1 MFTDE
6 PRFVSWKM
14 LLTHVLDLL
23 RRSIGGPRNA
33 AKRASSRPLVPFRQ
47 LTFCHLELAS
57 MSSAALDRMSGMCRL
72 RGTAPTG
79 NRRPDQFYPGR
90 IHLKVTKDT
99 NGPGQAACREP
110 LTERRADAVS
120 GICQPAEAN
129 TGWDHAINLG
139 QRDLWL
145 ASRYAMLDWNTGT
158 LHPSPG
164 CSSNS
169 RNAIIT
175 GTSRRSHTIEKS
187 LFFARRVTLGSSEI
201 RFIVITVRCGPRR
214 LKRPARL
221 TPAPRPV
228 GDRES

>member
-1 MFTDE
+1 MGQQHLSGDE
-6 PRFVSWKM
+6 AW
-14 LLTHVLDLL
+14 L
-23 RRSIGGPRNA
+23 IGE
-33 AKRASSRPLVPFRQ
+33 
-47 LTFCHLELAS
+47 H
-57 MSSAALDRMSGMCRL
+57 RMSGEKKYYLANLPAETRSEARRSELPADPWCRFANSHSATWNWPACL
-72 RGTAPTG
+72 RPPSTGCPECAACGGTAPTG

-169 RNAIIT
+169 RDAMRSSPELHGALT
-175 GTSRRSHTIEKS
+175 LSRN
-187 LFFARRVTLGSSEI
+187 
-201 RFIVITVRCGPRR
+201 RCFSPG
-214 LKRPARL
+214 A
-221 TPAPRPV
+221 
-228 GDRES
+228 